1 MASAREKNGRW
12 YYRITISESGKKK
25 YIERGG
31 YFTKD
36 EALEAGIEYEKS
48 IKPIRDI
55 SNHVQYKNID
65 DLVKLVTVIFERF
78 PEGHPYHIPLLLSYK
93 YGLDKDYI
101 FNLQISDVNRRE
113 HILGDLYLE
122 ECDWKVLIRHIRK
135 VEQCRSVM
143 NHKQCYKDGK
153 PVYYL
158 NVRYTDGSYI
168 SKQCMNHASR
178 IIRGKEGN
186 LPITAT
192 WWNFQ
197 KWRTIRVN
205 FMLFNEE

>member
-12 YYRITISESGKKK
+12 YYRVTISKSGKKK

-31 YFTKD
+31 YFTKED
-36 EALEAGIEYEKS
+36 ALEAGVEFES
-48 IKPIRDI
+48 RVKPKRDTP
-55 SNHVQYKNID
+55 NT
-65 DLVKLVTVIFERF
+65 DLNKLVTVIFERF

-93 YGLDKDYI
+93 YGLDKSYI
-101 FNLQISDVNRRE
+101 FNLQISDVNRKE
-113 HILGDLYLE
+113 PKLGELYLE
-122 ECDWKVLIRHIRK
+122 AEDWKVLIRHIRK
-135 VEQCRSVM
+135 IEQCRSVM
-143 NHKQCYKDGK
+143 YHKQYYKDGK
-153 PVYYL
+153 PIYYL

-168 SKQCMNHASR
+168 SERSMNYASR

-197 KWRTIRVN
+197 KWRKIRVN
-205 FMLFNEE
+205 FSSYNEE